1 MRILCLCKK
10 RTFLIPVSTY
20 LFAKSFNM
28 KKYEILRQIGEGSFG
43 QVYEAKKRSDGE
55 IVAFKVIR
63 KRGRSFKE
71 LKSLRQECEIQRH
84 LHHPNIVQ
92 MIDSFETD
100 NEIVVITE
108 YADKELYEIL
118 DKEGRLSEERAQ
130 VIAGDLVSAL
140 YYLHSNRV
148 LHRDLKPQNVLLEAN
163 GVAKLC
169 DFGFARSM
177 STGTHV
183 LTSIKGT
190 PLYMAP
196 ELIEECPYDHNADL
210 WSLGCIIYELV
221 VGSPPFQ
228 TTSILHLVKLI
239 RFEAIKWPDYISS
252 NCKSFLQGLL
262 QKDPTQRLT
271 WPALL
276 DHPFVKD
283 RILIVGGA
291 VSTPFTTPLS
301 ASQARAKQQ
310 QLQSL
315 AMRSAN
321 QSKFVER
328 AVQKMQEQEGKYR
341 QRTCL
346 SQPGYSVSPAYCQYG
361 IDHCQ
366 ALRRS
371 EPSGT
376 DSSAS
381 VDVLLGNLSLR
392 ASLRSDLLAADH
404 AVCQND
410 CPHSANVQENF
421 PTEAYSKPVQ
431 KQTTDNYSGRQADME
446 MHHANAQGDGIN
458 VGQRAEKSSQVDQ
471 VQGDGDCKQSCLSI
485 DYEQEFGEK
494 NSSKKHVRL
503 PDWDPKAVERPIEN
517 EEWIA
522 FLQNSMEEIMEGEVD
537 SMLQQ
542 NCVSVFVSP
551 LRNPAASSRVV
562 EYVAC
567 LLSLPFTVSV
577 NKENLEKIKQVYLD
591 VRVVPNL
598 VYAIKLLMSERSENE
613 SNTETRPASSLS
625 ADELQALEYSMLV
638 LCRLVHER
646 DQFLMQF
653 CDAIYIVNGMP
664 LLQQLLTL
672 EKRKARVVADLVAI
686 LNNIL
691 RSQPE
696 YAELVEAVVL
706 RTKTPGVSVEQ
717 FRKLLSHPRANL
729 RMRTCTMIRLLG
741 RFCCRALQQVWDSS
755 LKDHIESLIE
765 DEDES
770 VRSAAKDAVMEL
782 KQLTYYYN

>member
-1 MRILCLCKK
+1 
-10 RTFLIPVSTY
+10 
-20 LFAKSFNM
+20 M

-43 QVYEAKKRSDGE
+43 QVYKAKKRSDGE
-55 IVAFKVIR
+55 VVAFKIIR

-130 VIAGDLVSAL
+130 VIACDLVSAL

-239 RFEAIKWPDYISS
+239 RFEAIKWPDFISS

-262 QKDPTQRLT
+262 QKDPSQRLT

-276 DHPFVKD
+276 EHPFVKD
-283 RILIVGGA
+283 RIIIVGGT
-291 VSTPFTTPLS
+291 VPTPFTTPLS

-315 AMRSAN
+315 AIRSAN

-346 SQPGYSVSPAYCQYG
+346 SQPGYPISPAYCQYG
-361 IDHCQ
+361 INHCQ

-404 AVCQND
+404 AICQSD
-410 CPHSANVQENF
+410 CPHNANVQQNLQ
-421 PTEAYSKPVQ
+421 PTEGCYPKSIQ
-431 KQTTDNYSGRQADME
+431 QQTADNYSGPQVDPE
-446 MHHANAQGDGIN
+446 THHANAQGDGVN
-458 VGQRAEKSSQVDQ
+458 VGHQHAEKCSSHVDQ
-471 VQGDGDCKQSCLSI
+471 THGDGDCKQSSLSI
-485 DYEQEFGEK
+485 DYEQEFGER
-494 NSSKKHVRL
+494 NSKKHARL

-517 EEWIA
+517 EEWVA
-522 FLQNSMEEIMEGEVD
+522 FLQSSMEEIMEGEVD

-551 LRNPAASSRVV
+551 LRNSAASSRVV

-567 LLSLPFTVSV
+567 LLSLPFTVPVS
-577 NKENLEKIKQVYLD
+577 KENLGKIKQVYLD

-598 VYAIKLLMSERSENE
+598 VYAIKLLMSERSESE

-638 LCRLVHER
+638 LCRLVHEQ

-653 CDAIYIVNGMP
+653 CDAVYIVNGMP

-706 RTKTPGVSVEQ
+706 RTKEPGASVEQ
-717 FRKLLSHPRANL
+717 FKKLLNHQRTNL
-729 RMRTCTMIRLLG
+729 RARTCTMVRLLG

-755 LKDHIESLIE
+755 LRNHIEDLME
-765 DEDES
+765 DEDEF
-770 VRSAAKDAVMEL
+770 VRNKI
-782 KQLTYYYN
+782 TT